1 MKTINLKKIIMIM
14 LATII
19 TSVFGT
25 MFGSIAYAETNNGS
39 SVAEIVITLKEN
51 QEAFAFD
58 KKNNTVI
65 FSPYKAEKLGLN
77 VKKAQISANYFNSLS
92 DQQKATFLKSLNSNN
107 QNTRIAPIIWW
118 AAGVL
123 GSWLGGKLLDW
134 GSHSFCSHY
143 RKYNSATRYV
153 CNIID

>member
-25 MFGSIAYAETNNGS
+25 MFGSIVYAETNRS
-39 SVAEIVITLKEN
+39 ICFW
-51 QEAFAFD
+51 Q
-58 KKNNTVI
+58 KNNTVI

-92 DQQKATFLKSLNSNN
+92 DQHQINKKPLFW
-107 QNTRIAPIIWW
+107 R
-118 AAGVL
+118 V
-123 GSWLGGKLLDW
+123 
-134 GSHSFCSHY
+134 
-143 RKYNSATRYV
+143 
-153 CNIID
+153 